1 MNGRARFVS
10 GALVA
15 VLMLVLGACDSPPPV
30 PEAPADPP
38 APVSAWSLAER
49 DLLPENIAFDPV
61 EGAFYVGSTRHGKI
75 VKVDAGGRASDFAGP
90 RQDGLWMVMGMK
102 VDPERRHLWVAS
114 SDGDNLSGYEPRGG
128 RAAGLFQYDLENAT
142 LIRKW
147 TLDQAGTT
155 HFFNDL
161 VVTPAGNVY
170 ATHMFGKP
178 EVWALDA
185 ATGALTVFA
194 RPGGFRA
201 PNGIALGDSGTI
213 YVAHRE
219 GLSAFD
225 PTTAERA
232 LLSLPAGASFSPID
246 GLYFHRGAL
255 LGVHPEEGMIRR
267 FTLDAGGRAI
277 TAIET
282 LVQNHPAVTGLTTG
296 VLVGDAFY
304 FVANSQFDR
313 LVNGALPDAAE
324 LDDVAILKLALN

>member
-1 MNGRARFVS
+1 MNCRKPLVN
-10 GALVA
+10 GALAA
-15 VLMLVLGACDSPPPV
+15 VVMLLLGACETRPPAQ
-30 PEAPADPP
+30 EAPADPP
-38 APVSAWSLAER
+38 TVVPALSLAER

-75 VKVDAGGRASDFAGP
+75 VKVDAGGRATDFAGP

-102 VDPERRHLWVAS
+102 VDPARRHLWVAS
-114 SDGDNLSGYEPRGG
+114 SDGDNLADYEPRAG
-128 RAAGLFQYDLENAT
+128 RAAGLFQYDLESAT

-147 TLDQAGTT
+147 TLEQPGTT

-178 EVWALDA
+178 EIWVLDA
-185 ATGALTVFA
+185 ATGTLTMFA
-194 RPGGFRA
+194 RPGGLRA
-201 PNGIALGDSGTI
+201 PNGIALGDSGTL

-225 PTTAERA
+225 PTTAERT
-232 LLSLPAGASFSPID
+232 LLSLPEGASFSPID
-246 GLYFHRGAL
+246 GLYFHRGTL
-255 LGVHPEEGMIRR
+255 LGVHPEEGLIRR
-267 FTLDAGGRAI
+267 FTLDAEGRAV

-282 LVQNHPAVTGLTTG
+282 LVQNHPAATGLTTG
-296 VLVGDAFY
+296 VVVGDDFY
-304 FVANSQFDR
+304 FVADSQFDR

-324 LDDVAILKLALN
+324 LDDVAILKLALD